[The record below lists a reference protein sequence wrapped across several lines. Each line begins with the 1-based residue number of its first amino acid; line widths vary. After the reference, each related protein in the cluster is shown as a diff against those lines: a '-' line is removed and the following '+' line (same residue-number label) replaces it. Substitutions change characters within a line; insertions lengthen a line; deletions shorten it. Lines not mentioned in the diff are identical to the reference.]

1 MQHDHRLHP
10 VARTVAPPPGMH
22 PRRILELEVWIGHID
37 RVLASSGAPLAF
49 DSGRLFLR
57 RLERDDAATVHRS
70 GAQITLL
77 MLGIS
82 ATASGSDYAA
92 LRNWQVAALARIR
105 EASE

>member
-57 RLERDDAATVHRS
+57 RLERDDAATVHRTAS
-70 GAQITLL
+70 QTSIQ

-82 ATASGSDYAA
+82 ATASGSDYAV
-92 LRNWQVAALARIR
+92 LRNWQIAALARIK
-105 EASE
+105 EAGE

>member
-10 VARTVAPPPGMH
+10 VAQFVAPPPGMH
-22 PRRILELEVWIGHID
+22 PRRILELEIWIGHID
-37 RVLASSGAPLAF
+37 RVLASSATPLAF
-49 DSGRLFLR
+49 DAARALLR
-57 RLERDDAATVHRS
+57 RFERADAATVHRTAS
-70 GAQITLL
+70 QTSIQ

-92 LRNWQVAALARIR
+92 LRNWQIAALARIR